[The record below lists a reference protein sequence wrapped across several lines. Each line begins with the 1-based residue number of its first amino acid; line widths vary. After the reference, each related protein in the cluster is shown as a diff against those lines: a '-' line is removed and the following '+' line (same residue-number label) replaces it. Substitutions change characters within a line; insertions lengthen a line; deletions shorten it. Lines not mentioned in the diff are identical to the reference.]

1 MYKRQ
6 LLLPIIDLTALR
18 RRVKLLAENRPAVY
32 RMVDAAGRVLYVGKA
47 RRLRARLMTYFRASY
62 PDDKAARIL
71 HAAHDIQWDYQ
82 PSEFAALLGW

>member
-1 MYKRQ
+1 MT
-6 LLLPIIDLTALR
+6 LLLPITDLTALR
-18 RRVKLLAENRPAVY
+18 RRVKVLAENRPAVY

-47 RRLRARLMTYFRASY
+47 RRLRARLMSYFRASY

-82 PSEFAALLGW
+82 PRRAANSLGW